1 MLNFMNELSYEMIY
15 VIVNHGEGSKVLH
28 KAKALGIHGGTI
40 CYGKGTVK
48 NPIMNF
54 LSIYDER
61 KEIVMM
67 GADKPVAKTAMEALD
82 KAFRFKKPNHGI
94 MYSINVCGVIATR
107 YGSCDAMAKNNEGE
121 SDMYHLIVA
130 IVDKG
135 RGADVVDASRR
146 GGAKGGTIINARGSG
161 DHNTMK
167 VFNMEIEPEKEMVKI
182 ISKIELTDAIIRA
195 IREDIN
201 IDEPGNGIIFVQTL
215 NQVYG
220 VFE

>member
-1 MLNFMNELSYEMIY
+1 MKELSYKTIY

-48 NPIMNF
+48 NPLMNF

-61 KEIVMM
+61 KEIVIM
-67 GADKPVAKTAMEALD
+67 GAENEVAVDAMEALD
-82 KAFRFKKPNHGI
+82 KSFKFNKPNHGI
-94 MYSINVCGVIATR
+94 MYSINVCGVVGSR
-107 YGSCDAMAKNNEGE
+107 YGCCDEMVKNKEGE
-121 SDMYHLIVA
+121 EHMYHLIVV

-135 RGADVVDASRR
+135 KGADVVDASRR

-182 ISKIELTDAIIRA
+182 ISKTNLTEGIISA

-201 IDEPGNGIIFVQTL
+201 IDKPGNGIIFVQTL

-220 VFE
+220 IFE